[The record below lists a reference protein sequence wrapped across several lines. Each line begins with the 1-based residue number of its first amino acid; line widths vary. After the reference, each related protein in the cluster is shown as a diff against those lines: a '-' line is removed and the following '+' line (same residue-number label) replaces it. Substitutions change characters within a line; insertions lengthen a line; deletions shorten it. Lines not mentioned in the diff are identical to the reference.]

1 MSRRYSPVLGAG
13 LALAAAVASA
23 QTTPPAQ
30 PAVKIT
36 GSTALKARAKV
47 SGDSAAKIALAQV
60 PNGKLRSGKI
70 ERENGKL
77 LYAFRIVP
85 AGKSASEDVDVDA
98 ITGAVVAREHETAA
112 QERKENKPAA
122 TAKPSTPKPATPKP
136 STPSTP
142 KKP

>member
-47 SGDSAAKIALAQV
+47 SGDSAARIALAQV
-60 PNGKLRSGKI
+60 PNGSLRSGEI
-70 ERENGKL
+70 EREKGKL
-77 LYAFRIVP
+77 IYSFDLAV
-85 AGKSASEDVDVDA
+85 AGKPGIEEVHVDA

-122 TAKPSTPKPATPKP
+122 TAKPSTPKKP
-136 STPSTP
+136 
-142 KKP
+142 

>member
-23 QTTPPAQ
+23 QPTPPAQ

-60 PNGKLRSGKI
+60 PNGTLRSGEI
-70 ERENGKL
+70 EREKGKL
-77 LYAFRIVP
+77 IYSFDLAV
-85 AGKSASEDVDVDA
+85 AGKPGIEEVHVDA
-98 ITGAVVAREHETAA
+98 ITGAVVSREHETAA
-112 QERKENKPAA
+112 QERKEARPAA
-122 TAKPSTPKPATPKP
+122 A
-136 STPSTP
+136 